1 MKILC
6 SICARGNSKGLRNK
20 NLKKLNGK
28 SLLARNIELAKK
40 TKLFDKIVCSS
51 ESVKILNVAKKH
63 KVDLLIKRPSNLSRD
78 KTSKLA
84 AIKHLFK
91 SSENYF
97 KYKFD
102 LIVDLDVSA
111 PLKQSSD
118 IKKCINII
126 KKEKTFRNLVTLS
139 PSRKNPYFNMVEI
152 DNKGK
157 LKLVKSKK
165 KITARQQAPKVYDV
179 NAGIYAW
186 NRLGIKKNKHI
197 INKNTLFHI
206 TSHNTSIDID
216 TIDDFKLVKYFQKKM
231 KKYI

>member
-126 KKEKTFRNLVTLS
+126 KKKKLL
-139 PSRKNPYFNMVEI
+139 EI
-152 DNKGK
+152 
-157 LKLVKSKK
+157 
-165 KITARQQAPKVYDV
+165 
-179 NAGIYAW
+179 
-186 NRLGIKKNKHI
+186 
-197 INKNTLFHI
+197 
-206 TSHNTSIDID
+206 
-216 TIDDFKLVKYFQKKM
+216 
-231 KKYI
+231 

>member
-51 ESVKILNVAKKH
+51 ESVKILNVAKKY

-97 KYKFD
+97 NYKFD

-157 LKLVKSKK
+157 LKLVKSNK

-206 TSHNTSIDID
+206 TSHKTSIDID
-216 TIDDFKLVKYFQKKM
+216 TIDDFKLVKYFQKNK
-231 KKYI
+231 

>member
-1 MKILC
+1 M
-6 SICARGNSKGLRNK
+6 
-20 NLKKLNGK
+20 
-28 SLLARNIELAKK
+28 LARNIELAKK

-157 LKLVKSKK
+157 LKLVKSNK

-216 TIDDFKLVKYFQKKM
+216 TIDDFKLVKYFQKKNE

>member
-28 SLLARNIELAKK
+28 SLLALNIELAKK

-51 ESVKILNVAKKH
+51 ESVKILNVAKKY

-97 KYKFD
+97 NYKFD

-157 LKLVKSKK
+157 LKLVKSNK

-179 NAGIYAW
+179 NAGIYVW

-206 TSHNTSIDID
+206 TSHKTSIDID
-216 TIDDFKLVKYFQKKM
+216 TIDDFKLVKYFQKNK
-231 KKYI
+231 